1 MTGDPHT
8 PRFALGLD
16 IAFDVAHADAV
27 LAAAC
32 ATNGEGPAL
41 EVRPHIGALPNE
53 PHVPSDLRGRKAVVV
68 AGTYHGHLQD
78 GYALVRRLRN
88 VATPLIDR
96 TAPVDVS

>member
-16 IAFDVAHADAV
+16 VAFDVAHAGAV
-27 LAAAC
+27 LEAC
-32 ATNGEGPAL
+32 CETNGRGPAL
-41 EVRPHIGALPNE
+41 QVAPHIGALPDE
-53 PHVPSDLRGRKAVVV
+53 PHVPTDLRGRRAVVV

-88 VATPLIDR
+88 VAPPLIDR
-96 TAPVDVS
+96 TAPVDV